1 MTKIPLNPLFKV
13 LLLLPLSLTLG
24 ACASLMSSAATSLAD
39 NLSVAI
45 LNQDDPETVRAGAPS
60 YLLLLDS
67 FVEGSPDDPDILAAG
82 ATLYATYGTVFAEEE
97 VRAQRLTQRARRYAL
112 RAMCESYAP
121 ACGWPEANYEEFV
134 ASLEGIG
141 PKKAEY
147 LYTYGFASL
156 AYLRAH
162 SSDVN
167 SIAELPQI
175 EALFNHYLDIS
186 GDAVN
191 SSAYTYM
198 GILLTLR
205 PPAAGGEPERAREYF
220 QKAIALTDGKDL
232 GAKVEFARNYAKK
245 LYERE
250 MHDQLLNEVMAA
262 DPYQDGFTL
271 SNVLAKEEA
280 AVLLAEADDYF

>member
-1 MTKIPLNPLFKV
+1 MRKVFRKSVLTAPLLALIFA
-13 LLLLPLSLTLG
+13 SLNG
-24 ACASLMSSAATSLAD
+24 CASLLSSAATGLAD
-39 NLSVAI
+39 NLSIAI

-67 FVEGSPDDPDILAAG
+67 FVEGSPDDPDILAAA
-82 ATLYATYGTVFAEEE
+82 ATLYATYGAVFADDD
-97 VRAQRLTQRARRYAL
+97 VRASRLTSRARRYAL
-112 RAMCESYAP
+112 KAMCESYAP
-121 ACGWPEANYEEFV
+121 ACGWPDAPYDEFV
-134 ASLEGIG
+134 ASLDGIG
-141 PKKAEY
+141 SKKADF

-156 AYLRAH
+156 AYLKAH

-220 QKAIALTDGKDL
+220 EKAIALTEGKDL
-232 GAKVEFARNYAKK
+232 GAKVEFARGYAKK

-250 MHDQLLNEVMAA
+250 MHDRLLNEVMVA

-271 SNVLAKEEA
+271 GNVLAQEDA

>member
-1 MTKIPLNPLFKV
+1 
-13 LLLLPLSLTLG
+13 
-24 ACASLMSSAATSLAD
+24 
-39 NLSVAI
+39 
-45 LNQDDPETVRAGAPS
+45 
-60 YLLLLDS
+60 
-67 FVEGSPDDPDILAAG
+67 
-82 ATLYATYGTVFAEEE
+82 
-97 VRAQRLTQRARRYAL
+97 
-112 RAMCESYAP
+112 MCESYSA
-121 ACGWPEANYEEFV
+121 ACGWPDATYDEFV
-134 ASLEGIG
+134 ATLDGIG

-156 AYLRAH
+156 AFLRAH

-175 EALFNHYLDIS
+175 EALFDHYLDIS

-250 MHDQLLNEVMAA
+250 MHDRLLNEVMAA

-271 SNVLAKEEA
+271 SNVLAQEEA
-280 AVLLAEADDYF
+280 AALLAEADDYF